1 MKTSTAGRLAITERE
16 GLRLKAYPDPATG
29 GEPWT
34 IGVGHTSAA
43 GTPNVRRGMTIT
55 AKEAD
60 DILSR
65 DLSIFEKGVNDA
77 VTVPLNQNEFDALVS
92 LAFNI
97 GVGAF
102 RKSTLLKELNK
113 GNRFG
118 AANQFLR
125 WNKAAGKVMKGL
137 TKRREAERAQFLS
150 KKSGPV
156 IPNPQNQSQPAKSNW
171 LVALISAI
179 FSLFKR
185 KP

>member
-1 MKTSTAGRLAITERE
+1 MKTSAAGRLAITERE

-43 GTPNVRRGMTIT
+43 GAPKVFKGLTIT

-65 DLSIFEKGVNDA
+65 DLATFEKA
-77 VTVPLNQNEFDALVS
+77 VATAVKVPLNQNEFDALVS

-97 GVGAF
+97 GAGAF
-102 RKSTLLKELNK
+102 QKSTLVKELNA
-113 GNRFG
+113 GNRYG
-118 AANQFLR
+118 AASQILR
-125 WNKAAGKVMKGL
+125 WNRANGKVMKGL

-150 KKSGPV
+150 KASTPT
-156 IPNPQNQSQPAKSNW
+156 PATPLSPPAKTSW
-171 LVALISAI
+171 FSALVTVFIAL
-179 FSLFKR
+179 FRKR
-185 KP
+185 K